1 MGYAIE
7 VKGLRK
13 RFPVTKRYRDLL
25 LHPFRSQSLTALDG
39 LDLQVG
45 EGELFVLLGSNGAGK
60 TTLIKVLTTLL
71 LPTEGEAWVNGY
83 EVTRNPGEVRSSVG
97 YCIGSERSFYWR
109 LTGRQNL
116 QFFSTLNNLHPRQAR
131 RRIEEVLQLVGLEE
145 SANRMLM
152 TYSTGMRQLMGVARA
167 LLTNPE
173 ILFMDE
179 PTKSLDPPTADRLRR
194 FIKQR
199 LVGHGGKTV
208 FVATHHLGEAEE
220 LADRIAI
227 ISQGRV
233 KASGSLG
240 ELSRGSHGGSL
251 KEIFDRA
258 VR

>member
-13 RFPVTKRYRDLL
+13 QFPVTKRYRDLL
-25 LHPFRSQSLTALDG
+25 LHPFRSKLLTALDG

-45 EGELFVLLGSNGAGK
+45 EGELFVLLGPNGAGK

-71 LPTEGEAWVNGY
+71 LPTQGEAWVNGY
-83 EVTRNPGEVRSSVG
+83 EVTKNPGKVRSSVG

-116 QFFSTLNNLHPRQAR
+116 RFFSTLNNLNPRQAKSK
-131 RRIEEVLQLVGLEE
+131 IEEVLQLVDLEE
-145 SANRMLM
+145 SADRMLM
-152 TYSTGMRQLMGVARA
+152 TYSTGMKQLMGVARA
-167 LLTNPE
+167 LLTDPE
-173 ILFMDE
+173 ILFVDE
-179 PTKSLDPPTADRLRR
+179 PTKSLDPLAADRVRR
-194 FIKQR
+194 FIKER

-208 FVATHHLGEAEE
+208 FVATHNLGEAEE

-227 ISQGRV
+227 ICRGRI

-240 ELSRGSHGGSL
+240 ELSRGGHGGSL